1 MKILKCFKD
10 PVLWTKAISETI
22 ENKTKKQ
29 KEVFFGSLLGTW
41 DASLSGDML
50 LGNGVVRVGDLV
62 FQTSDG
68 VFRYG

>member
-29 KEVFFGSLLGTW
+29 KEVFFGSLLGT
-41 DASLSGDML
+41 
-50 LGNGVVRVGDLV
+50 
-62 FQTSDG
+62 
-68 VFRYG
+68 